1 MREPDFASAVALC
14 CKIHYANANMAA
26 EMAAIVAALGSD
38 NTTHDRTIEA
48 PAAGSALVI
57 APPNGIAAPTAGWST
72 RFGNDIRL
80 LINEAKGGN
89 LNNSQII
96 SGLDDALGVV
106 HKPGVIDVPYAS
118 ANASPPI
125 VGTVVS
131 VTNGNWTG
139 APTGYAYQW
148 KRDGTT
154 NLGTAA
160 NYTLVSADIGGHLI
174 TCVVTATNAQGSTV
188 APPSNAIST

>member
-1 MREPDFASAVALC
+1 MREPDFACEVALC
-14 CKIHYANANMAA
+14 CKIHYANTNQQT
-26 EMAAIVAALGSD
+26 EMAAIVTALGSD
-38 NTTHDRTIEA
+38 NTTHDATIEA
-48 PAAGSALVI
+48 RSAALTIGPAQSRFQNDLLLLV
-57 APPNGIAAPTAGWST
+57 NQ
-72 RFGNDIRL
+72 
-80 LINEAKGGN
+80 AKGGN
-89 LNNSQII
+89 LSNSQII

-106 HKPGVIDVPYAS
+106 HAPGVIDIPFAS
-118 ANASPPI
+118 ANATTPI

-160 NYTLVSADIGGHLI
+160 SYTLIAADIGGHQI
-174 TCVVTATNAQGSTV
+174 ACVVTATNANGSTA
-188 APPSNAIST
+188 APPSNAIGT